1 MNALDLKLL
10 RDLWRMRGQA
20 FAIVLVIVSGVATF
34 VMLISNMDSL
44 YLTREKY
51 YQENEFAD
59 VFASL
64 KRAPESIKQRIKE
77 IPGVEQVETRVVAD
91 VKLDIEGFSEPVIAK
106 LISIPDTGKP
116 LLNRLY
122 IRKGRLVDPWKDD
135 EVVVSEAFAE
145 AHGFAPGDRIGAI
158 INGKWERLVIVGIA
172 LSPEFVLQAR
182 PGALSPDYKRYAI
195 LWMGRNALS
204 TAYDMKGAFNDVTLT
219 LSLDAN
225 MNDILIQLDNLLYDY
240 GGLVSYGRK
249 DQMSHR
255 FLDEE
260 FKQLR
265 RSAEIFPAI
274 FIAVATFLLNV
285 VVSRTVST
293 QREQIAALKAFGY
306 SNLMIIGMHYIKMVS
321 LIVFIG
327 VAGGIAVGIWFGKGL
342 GNIYMEFYRFPYL
355 IYELKPNVALIAA
368 FITATAAIAGTIHSV
383 KRAATM
389 PPAEAMRPEPPARY
403 RKTIID
409 RLGIARML
417 SQPTLIIVRNI
428 GRRPIKSLLT
438 ITGIAFSCA
447 IIIAGTFSSDAVDF
461 IVNVQFRLSQKDNM
475 AVTFV
480 EPVSR
485 NALYEL
491 QGLSGVEYA
500 EVFRTAPVRLRF
512 GHQSFRTTLQGIEPD
527 GHLRVLLDV
536 NLKPFTVPSSGIVLS
551 DYLGALLGV
560 RQGDMITV
568 EVLEGKRPIVQV
580 PVAGLVEQYIG
591 IASYMDI
598 TALNRLIKEG
608 SAISGAY
615 LTVDSLYQTEIYKRL
630 VEMPR
635 VAGAIVREDEIK
647 NFYELQAEFFLFFTF
662 VATILAGTIALG
674 VVYNS
679 ARIAL
684 SERSRELAS
693 LRVLGYT
700 RAEISYIFLGELGI
714 LTLASIPL
722 GLFLGRGLCEYI
734 ARALSSELFRVP
746 AIIELST
753 YSFAATVVVI
763 SACLSGLIVRH
774 RLDHLDLVE
783 VLKAKE

>member
-135 EVVVSEAFAE
+135 EIVVSEAFAE

-285 VVSRTVST
+285 VISRTIST
-293 QREQIAALKAFGY
+293 QREQIATLKAFGY

-368 FITATAAIAGTIHSV
+368 LITATAAIAGTIHSV

-417 SQPTLIIVRNI
+417 SQPTLIIVRDI

>member
-285 VVSRTVST
+285 VISRTIST
-293 QREQIAALKAFGY
+293 QREQIATLKAFGY

-368 FITATAAIAGTIHSV
+368 LITATAAIAGTIHSV

-417 SQPTLIIVRNI
+417 SQPTLIIVRDI

>member
-135 EVVVSEAFAE
+135 EIVVSEAFAE

-158 INGKWERLVIVGIA
+158 INGKLERLVIVGIA

-368 FITATAAIAGTIHSV
+368 LITATAAIAGTIHSV

-491 QGLSGVEYA
+491 QGLSGVEHA

-512 GHQSFRTTLQGIEPD
+512 GHRSFRTTLQGIEPD

-551 DYLGALLGV
+551 DYLGTLLGV

-568 EVLEGKRPIVQV
+568 EVLEGKRPTVQA

-674 VVYNS
+674 VVYSS

-763 SACLSGLIVRH
+763 SACLSGLIMRH

>member
-135 EVVVSEAFAE
+135 EIVVSEAFAE

-274 FIAVATFLLNV
+274 FIAVA
-285 VVSRTVST
+285 
-293 QREQIAALKAFGY
+293 
-306 SNLMIIGMHYIKMVS
+306 
-321 LIVFIG
+321 
-327 VAGGIAVGIWFGKGL
+327 
-342 GNIYMEFYRFPYL
+342 YL
-355 IYELKPNVALIAA
+355 SAQCRYQPNNK
-368 FITATAAIAGTIHSV
+368 H
-383 KRAATM
+383 
-389 PPAEAMRPEPPARY
+389 PA
-403 RKTIID
+403 
-409 RLGIARML
+409 
-417 SQPTLIIVRNI
+417 
-428 GRRPIKSLLT
+428 
-438 ITGIAFSCA
+438 
-447 IIIAGTFSSDAVDF
+447 
-461 IVNVQFRLSQKDNM
+461 
-475 AVTFV
+475 
-480 EPVSR
+480 
-485 NALYEL
+485 
-491 QGLSGVEYA
+491 
-500 EVFRTAPVRLRF
+500 
-512 GHQSFRTTLQGIEPD
+512 
-527 GHLRVLLDV
+527 
-536 NLKPFTVPSSGIVLS
+536 
-551 DYLGALLGV
+551 
-560 RQGDMITV
+560 
-568 EVLEGKRPIVQV
+568 
-580 PVAGLVEQYIG
+580 
-591 IASYMDI
+591 
-598 TALNRLIKEG
+598 
-608 SAISGAY
+608 
-615 LTVDSLYQTEIYKRL
+615 
-630 VEMPR
+630 
-635 VAGAIVREDEIK
+635 
-647 NFYELQAEFFLFFTF
+647 
-662 VATILAGTIALG
+662 
-674 VVYNS
+674 
-679 ARIAL
+679 
-684 SERSRELAS
+684 
-693 LRVLGYT
+693 
-700 RAEISYIFLGELGI
+700 
-714 LTLASIPL
+714 
-722 GLFLGRGLCEYI
+722 
-734 ARALSSELFRVP
+734 
-746 AIIELST
+746 
-753 YSFAATVVVI
+753 
-763 SACLSGLIVRH
+763 
-774 RLDHLDLVE
+774 
-783 VLKAKE
+783 

>member
-1 MNALDLKLL
+1 
-10 RDLWRMRGQA
+10 
-20 FAIVLVIVSGVATF
+20 
-34 VMLISNMDSL
+34 
-44 YLTREKY
+44 
-51 YQENEFAD
+51 
-59 VFASL
+59 
-64 KRAPESIKQRIKE
+64 
-77 IPGVEQVETRVVAD
+77 
-91 VKLDIEGFSEPVIAK
+91 
-106 LISIPDTGKP
+106 
-116 LLNRLY
+116 
-122 IRKGRLVDPWKDD
+122 
-135 EVVVSEAFAE
+135 
-145 AHGFAPGDRIGAI
+145 
-158 INGKWERLVIVGIA
+158 
-172 LSPEFVLQAR
+172 
-182 PGALSPDYKRYAI
+182 
-195 LWMGRNALS
+195 MGRNALS

-417 SQPTLIIVRNI
+417 SQPTLIIVRDI

>member
-135 EVVVSEAFAE
+135 EIVVSEAFAE

-285 VVSRTVST
+285 VISRTIST
-293 QREQIAALKAFGY
+293 QREQIATLKAFGY

-417 SQPTLIIVRNI
+417 SQPTLIIVRDI

>member
-135 EVVVSEAFAE
+135 EIVVSEAFAE

-368 FITATAAIAGTIHSV
+368 LITATAAIAGT
-383 KRAATM
+383 
-389 PPAEAMRPEPPARY
+389 
-403 RKTIID
+403 
-409 RLGIARML
+409 L
-417 SQPTLIIVRNI
+417 
-428 GRRPIKSLLT
+428 
-438 ITGIAFSCA
+438 
-447 IIIAGTFSSDAVDF
+447 F
-461 IVNVQFRLSQKDNM
+461 IQ
-475 AVTFV
+475 
-480 EPVSR
+480 
-485 NALYEL
+485 
-491 QGLSGVEYA
+491 
-500 EVFRTAPVRLRF
+500 
-512 GHQSFRTTLQGIEPD
+512 
-527 GHLRVLLDV
+527 
-536 NLKPFTVPSSGIVLS
+536 
-551 DYLGALLGV
+551 
-560 RQGDMITV
+560 
-568 EVLEGKRPIVQV
+568 
-580 PVAGLVEQYIG
+580 
-591 IASYMDI
+591 
-598 TALNRLIKEG
+598 
-608 SAISGAY
+608 
-615 LTVDSLYQTEIYKRL
+615 
-630 VEMPR
+630 
-635 VAGAIVREDEIK
+635 
-647 NFYELQAEFFLFFTF
+647 
-662 VATILAGTIALG
+662 
-674 VVYNS
+674 
-679 ARIAL
+679 
-684 SERSRELAS
+684 
-693 LRVLGYT
+693 
-700 RAEISYIFLGELGI
+700 
-714 LTLASIPL
+714 
-722 GLFLGRGLCEYI
+722 
-734 ARALSSELFRVP
+734 
-746 AIIELST
+746 
-753 YSFAATVVVI
+753 
-763 SACLSGLIVRH
+763 
-774 RLDHLDLVE
+774 
-783 VLKAKE
+783 

>member
-64 KRAPESIKQRIKE
+64 KRAPESMKQRIKE
-77 IPGVEQVETRVVAD
+77 IPGVEHVETRVMAD
-91 VKLDIEGFSEPVIAK
+91 VKLDIEGFSEPITAK

-122 IRKGRLVDPWKDD
+122 IRKGRLVDPWKYD

-145 AHGFAPGDRIGAI
+145 AHGFVPGDRIGAI
-158 INGKWERLVIVGIA
+158 INGKWEKLVIVGIA

-204 TAYDMKGAFNDVTLT
+204 TAYDMKGAFNDVALT

-225 MNDILIQLDNLLYDY
+225 LNDVLIQLDNLLYDY

-293 QREQIAALKAFGY
+293 QREQIATLKAFGY
-306 SNLMIIGMHYIKMVS
+306 SNFIIGTHYIKMVS

-355 IYELKPNVALIAA
+355 IYELKPNVAFIAA

-417 SQPTLIIVRNI
+417 SQPTLIIVRDI

-491 QGLSGVEYA
+491 QGLSGVEHA

-512 GHQSFRTTLQGIEPD
+512 GHRSFRTTLQGIEPN
-527 GHLRVLLDV
+527 GHLRLLLDV
-536 NLKPFTVPSSGIVLS
+536 NLKPFSIPSNGIVLS
-551 DYLGALLGV
+551 DYLGTLLGV

-568 EVLEGKRPIVQV
+568 EVLEGKRPIAQV

-630 VEMPR
+630 VERPR

-774 RLDHLDLVE
+774 RLDHLDLIE

>member
-106 LISIPDTGKP
+106 LISIPDTGKT

-135 EVVVSEAFAE
+135 EIVVSEAFAE

-293 QREQIAALKAFGY
+293 QREQIGALKAFGY

-368 FITATAAIAGTIHSV
+368 LITATAAIAGT
-383 KRAATM
+383 
-389 PPAEAMRPEPPARY
+389 
-403 RKTIID
+403 
-409 RLGIARML
+409 L
-417 SQPTLIIVRNI
+417 
-428 GRRPIKSLLT
+428 
-438 ITGIAFSCA
+438 
-447 IIIAGTFSSDAVDF
+447 F
-461 IVNVQFRLSQKDNM
+461 IQ
-475 AVTFV
+475 
-480 EPVSR
+480 
-485 NALYEL
+485 
-491 QGLSGVEYA
+491 
-500 EVFRTAPVRLRF
+500 
-512 GHQSFRTTLQGIEPD
+512 
-527 GHLRVLLDV
+527 
-536 NLKPFTVPSSGIVLS
+536 
-551 DYLGALLGV
+551 
-560 RQGDMITV
+560 
-568 EVLEGKRPIVQV
+568 
-580 PVAGLVEQYIG
+580 
-591 IASYMDI
+591 
-598 TALNRLIKEG
+598 
-608 SAISGAY
+608 
-615 LTVDSLYQTEIYKRL
+615 
-630 VEMPR
+630 
-635 VAGAIVREDEIK
+635 
-647 NFYELQAEFFLFFTF
+647 
-662 VATILAGTIALG
+662 
-674 VVYNS
+674 
-679 ARIAL
+679 
-684 SERSRELAS
+684 
-693 LRVLGYT
+693 
-700 RAEISYIFLGELGI
+700 
-714 LTLASIPL
+714 
-722 GLFLGRGLCEYI
+722 
-734 ARALSSELFRVP
+734 
-746 AIIELST
+746 
-753 YSFAATVVVI
+753 
-763 SACLSGLIVRH
+763 
-774 RLDHLDLVE
+774 
-783 VLKAKE
+783 

>member
-135 EVVVSEAFAE
+135 EIVVSEAFAE

-368 FITATAAIAGTIHSV
+368 LITATAAIAGTIHSV

>member
-1 MNALDLKLL
+1 M
-10 RDLWRMRGQA
+10 
-20 FAIVLVIVSGVATF
+20 
-34 VMLISNMDSL
+34 
-44 YLTREKY
+44 
-51 YQENEFAD
+51 
-59 VFASL
+59 
-64 KRAPESIKQRIKE
+64 
-77 IPGVEQVETRVVAD
+77 
-91 VKLDIEGFSEPVIAK
+91 
-106 LISIPDTGKP
+106 
-116 LLNRLY
+116 
-122 IRKGRLVDPWKDD
+122 
-135 EVVVSEAFAE
+135 
-145 AHGFAPGDRIGAI
+145 
-158 INGKWERLVIVGIA
+158 
-172 LSPEFVLQAR
+172 
-182 PGALSPDYKRYAI
+182 
-195 LWMGRNALS
+195 
-204 TAYDMKGAFNDVTLT
+204 
-219 LSLDAN
+219 
-225 MNDILIQLDNLLYDY
+225 
-240 GGLVSYGRK
+240 
-249 DQMSHR
+249 
-255 FLDEE
+255 
-260 FKQLR
+260 
-265 RSAEIFPAI
+265 
-274 FIAVATFLLNV
+274 
-285 VVSRTVST
+285 
-293 QREQIAALKAFGY
+293 
-306 SNLMIIGMHYIKMVS
+306 
-321 LIVFIG
+321 
-327 VAGGIAVGIWFGKGL
+327 
-342 GNIYMEFYRFPYL
+342 
-355 IYELKPNVALIAA
+355 
-368 FITATAAIAGTIHSV
+368 
-383 KRAATM
+383 
-389 PPAEAMRPEPPARY
+389 
-403 RKTIID
+403 
-409 RLGIARML
+409 
-417 SQPTLIIVRNI
+417 
-428 GRRPIKSLLT
+428 
-438 ITGIAFSCA
+438 
-447 IIIAGTFSSDAVDF
+447 
-461 IVNVQFRLSQKDNM
+461 
-475 AVTFV
+475 
-480 EPVSR
+480 
-485 NALYEL
+485 

>member
-285 VVSRTVST
+285 VISRTIST
-293 QREQIAALKAFGY
+293 QREQIATLKAFGY

-368 FITATAAIAGTIHSV
+368 LITATAAIAGTIHSV

>member
-135 EVVVSEAFAE
+135 EIVVSEAFAE

-285 VVSRTVST
+285 VISRTIST
-293 QREQIAALKAFGY
+293 QREQIATLKAFGY

>member
-1 MNALDLKLL
+1 
-10 RDLWRMRGQA
+10 
-20 FAIVLVIVSGVATF
+20 
-34 VMLISNMDSL
+34 
-44 YLTREKY
+44 
-51 YQENEFAD
+51 
-59 VFASL
+59 
-64 KRAPESIKQRIKE
+64 
-77 IPGVEQVETRVVAD
+77 
-91 VKLDIEGFSEPVIAK
+91 
-106 LISIPDTGKP
+106 
-116 LLNRLY
+116 
-122 IRKGRLVDPWKDD
+122 
-135 EVVVSEAFAE
+135 
-145 AHGFAPGDRIGAI
+145 
-158 INGKWERLVIVGIA
+158 
-172 LSPEFVLQAR
+172 
-182 PGALSPDYKRYAI
+182 
-195 LWMGRNALS
+195 
-204 TAYDMKGAFNDVTLT
+204 
-219 LSLDAN
+219 
-225 MNDILIQLDNLLYDY
+225 
-240 GGLVSYGRK
+240 
-249 DQMSHR
+249 
-255 FLDEE
+255 
-260 FKQLR
+260 
-265 RSAEIFPAI
+265 
-274 FIAVATFLLNV
+274 
-285 VVSRTVST
+285 
-293 QREQIAALKAFGY
+293 
-306 SNLMIIGMHYIKMVS
+306 
-321 LIVFIG
+321 
-327 VAGGIAVGIWFGKGL
+327 
-342 GNIYMEFYRFPYL
+342 
-355 IYELKPNVALIAA
+355 
-368 FITATAAIAGTIHSV
+368 
-383 KRAATM
+383 M

-417 SQPTLIIVRNI
+417 SQPTLIIVRDI